1 MCKIIY
7 YIIYNKQCLS
17 HIEKNPI
24 KFVTK
29 NIKIKNEKNLTI

>member
-7 YIIYNKQCLS
+7 YVIYNKQSLS

-24 KFVTK
+24 KSITK
-29 NIKIKNEKNLTI
+29 NIKIKNEKDLTI